1 MLAADFYPADSKLLV
16 TCGKSHIAFWKLNG
30 DKRMEKKMGVFEV
43 RRRIDRVIHVDSLVR
58 YSCY

>member
-1 MLAADFYPADSKLLV
+1 MAADFYPADSKLLV

-43 RRRIDRVIHVDSLVR
+43 R
-58 YSCY
+58 